1 MVSSFSARGRRSTF
15 ASSMAR
21 ARGPSCSASW
31 PGEEVPMN
39 QSNSIR
45 LIKRY
50 GNRKLYDT
58 LESRY
63 ITLEEIARLVRSGSD
78 VKVIDNENG
87 DDLTTITFAQIILEE
102 EKRRSSLLSLGLL
115 RDLIQHGEET
125 LTTLRSSVD
134 KGIEAIGSMGELAG
148 RRVQEMVSGRGSNA
162 ESSSIDVTPTGAAN
176 SDDAQAKGFFDDL
189 LSGPQR
195 RLESLQRSIDERIKS
210 ITGHP
215 AFQNEVRRIERS
227 IKNLEARLARLR
239 RREETG
245 STPTDEIR

>member
-1 MVSSFSARGRRSTF
+1 
-15 ASSMAR
+15 
-21 ARGPSCSASW
+21 
-31 PGEEVPMN
+31 MN
-39 QSNSIR
+39 QSHAIR

-87 DDLTTITFAQIILEE
+87 GDLTTITFAQIILEE

-115 RDLIQHGEET
+115 RELIQHGEDT
-125 LTTLRSSVD
+125 IATLRSRVD
-134 KGIEAIGSMGELAG
+134 KGIEAIGSMGEMAG
-148 RRVQEMVSGRGSNA
+148 RRVQEIVSGRPA
-162 ESSSIDVTPTGAAN
+162 EHGRSEPPATGTGHAEVEVA
-176 SDDAQAKGFFDDL
+176 DEAQTKGFFDDL
-189 LSGPQR
+189 ISGPQR

-210 ITGHP
+210 SVGRITGHP

-227 IKNLEARLARLR
+227 IKRLEERLARLR
-239 RREETG
+239 RREEVG
-245 STPTDEIR
+245 PTPGTDIR

>member
-1 MVSSFSARGRRSTF
+1 MTHPNVSQAN
-15 ASSMAR
+15 
-21 ARGPSCSASW
+21 P
-31 PGEEVPMN
+31 
-39 QSNSIR
+39 IR

-63 ITLEEIARLVRSGSD
+63 ITLEEIARLVRGGSD

-115 RDLIQHGEET
+115 RELIQHGEDT
-125 LTTLRSSVD
+125 LATLRSGVD

-148 RRVQEMVSGRGSNA
+148 RIVSGRAPERGAA
-162 ESSSIDVTPTGAAN
+162 ESSPIDAPSAAPRPIEPE
-176 SDDAQAKGFFDDL
+176 AKGFFDDL
-189 LSGPQR
+189 LSSPQR
-195 RLESLQRSIDERIKS
+195 RLEALQRSIDERIKS

-215 AFQNEVRRIERS
+215 TFQNEIRRIERS
-227 IKNLEARLARLR
+227 IKKLEERLARLR
-239 RREETG
+239 REESGPMSSGGG
-245 STPTDEIR
+245 SAGQ

>member
-1 MVSSFSARGRRSTF
+1 
-15 ASSMAR
+15 
-21 ARGPSCSASW
+21 
-31 PGEEVPMN
+31 MN
-39 QSNSIR
+39 QSNAIR

-63 ITLEEIARLVRSGSD
+63 ITLEEIARLVRGGSD

-115 RDLIQHGEET
+115 RELIQHGEDT
-125 LTTLRSSVD
+125 LANLRSRVD
-134 KGIEAIGSMGELAG
+134 KGMEAIGSIGEIAG
-148 RRVQEMVSGRGSNA
+148 RRVQEMVSGRSAERGNSAGSASGGPPLEA
-162 ESSSIDVTPTGAAN
+162 EPVET
-176 SDDAQAKGFFDDL
+176 DAQGKSFFDDL
-189 LSGPQR
+189 LSAPQR

-210 ITGHP
+210 SVGRITGHP

-227 IKNLEARLARLR
+227 IKKLEERLARLR
-239 RREETG
+239 RREEIG
-245 STPTDEIR
+245 PTDDVS